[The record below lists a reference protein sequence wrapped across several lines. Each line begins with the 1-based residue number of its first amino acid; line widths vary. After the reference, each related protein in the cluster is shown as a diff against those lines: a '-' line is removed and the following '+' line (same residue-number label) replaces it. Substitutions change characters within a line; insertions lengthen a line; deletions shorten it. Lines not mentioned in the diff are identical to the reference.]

1 MSARTARLGC
11 RSGTSSWAEPLGPAY
26 LDIDRVSKRFGA
38 ATVLHELSLGVAE
51 GEFVS
56 LLGPSGCG
64 KTTLLRIVAGL
75 MAADSGRIGLAGRD
89 LGRLPPHRRNVGVV
103 FQNYALFPHLSVSDN
118 IAFGLRAQRVAKAE
132 IAGRVERALDMI
144 RLGDLRD
151 RSIGQLSGGQQQRVA
166 MARALAVN
174 PALILLDEPLSALD
188 RKLRETMQVELR
200 RMLRALGMTAIFVT
214 HDQEEA
220 LALSDR
226 IAVMNAGRIE
236 QLDTP
241 RAIYARP
248 ATPFVLDFVGLSTTL
263 AGTVERVEGGEMTVR
278 TALGLVRAPGRA
290 EPGAAVRVALRP
302 ESIRVAPPDAECAN
316 SFRLP
321 VADRTFLGKTCLLH
335 AALDDGGNGDRVL
348 VEVPGETGAT
358 LELGGPIL
366 VSWRVADT
374 LVFPGLPA

>member
-1 MSARTARLGC
+1 MG
-11 RSGTSSWAEPLGPAY
+11 AY
-26 LDIDRVSKRFGA
+26 LDIDRVGKRFGSS
-38 ATVLHELSLGVAE
+38 TVLHELSLSVE
-51 GEFVS
+51 KGEFIS

-75 MAADSGRIGLAGRD
+75 MAPDGGRIALDGRD
-89 LGRLPPHRRNVGVV
+89 LNRLPPHRRNVGVV
-103 FQNYALFPHLSVSDN
+103 FQNYALFPHLSVADN
-118 IAFGLRAQRVAKAE
+118 IAFGLRAQRVPRAE
-132 IAGRVERALDMI
+132 VAGRVERALDMI
-144 RLGDLRD
+144 RLRPMAD

-200 RMLRALGMTAIFVT
+200 RMLRDLGMTAIFVT

-241 RAIYARP
+241 RAVYARP
-248 ATPFVLDFVGLSTTL
+248 ATPFVLDFVGLSTAL
-263 AGTVERVEGGEMTVR
+263 AGTVERAEGDEMEVR
-278 TALGLVRAPGRA
+278 TALGTVRAPGHFMRGS
-290 EPGAAVRVALRP
+290 PVTVALRP
-302 ESIRVAPPDAECAN
+302 EVMVPGPPDADRGNALTL
-316 SFRLP
+316 SL
-321 VADRTFLGKTCLLH
+321 ADRTFLGKTCLLH
-335 AALDDGGNGDRVL
+335 AAVGDGHRVL
-348 VEVPGETGAT
+348 LEVPGEIGASVP
-358 LELGGPIL
+358 LDRPLV

-374 LVFPGLPA
+374 LVFPRVTT